1 MFTAKSTYPRTA
13 MEGPSQGTTGVH
25 DDNAVEFEA
34 IVIAGGG
41 IAGLST
47 ALALHRVGLKSLVL
61 ERGSSLRAT
70 GAALNLWTNAWR
82 ALRALG
88 VADDLCA
95 THFRLQGSHMVCLED
110 ELNRQVSYI
119 GPGKRDHEVRCVKRS
134 VLLETLA
141 AALPAGTIRYNSKIV
156 DILTDSNNSSC
167 PTIMLGDG
175 TYIKAKVLIGCD
187 GVNSIVSEWLG
198 LQPAK
203 FLGMSTSRGLS
214 TYPEGHDFDPKLY
227 INRQHDIGTGYIP
240 INDTDVF
247 WFLNRK
253 SLPQDSETA
262 QEPELI
268 IQEALDLL
276 RDFPEEY
283 HEIVKRTLPDT
294 LSLTSL
300 RCRSPWAVLFGRLS
314 KGTVTIAGDAM
325 HAMTPYIGQGGCST
339 LEDAVI
345 LGRCLAEGM
354 NGKMSSSTKEERN
367 RIEEALKKYIEERR
381 WRVFMLMTKSYIT
394 GLLQPGSG
402 RFAKFLREKI
412 MTKVFGGPLS
422 HAEFDCGGLFDTMK

>member
-1 MFTAKSTYPRTA
+1 LRT
-13 MEGPSQGTTGVH
+13 
-25 DDNAVEFEA
+25 
-34 IVIAGGG
+34 
-41 IAGLST
+41 
-47 ALALHRVGLKSLVL
+47 
-61 ERGSSLRAT
+61 T

-82 ALRALG
+82 ALHALG
-88 VADDLCA
+88 IADDLRA
-95 THFRLQGSHMVCLED
+95 THFRLKGSQMVSLED
-110 ELNRQVSYI
+110 EVNKQVSYR
-119 GPGKRDHEVRCVKRS
+119 GPGKRDHEVRCVKRG

-141 AALPAGTIRYNSKIV
+141 AGLPAGTIRYNSKVV
-156 DILTDSNNSSC
+156 DIFTDSSNSDF
-167 PTIMLGDG
+167 PTIMLEDG

-198 LQPAK
+198 FHPAK
-203 FLGMSTSRGLS
+203 FMGRSTSRGLS

-227 INRQHDIGTGYIP
+227 INLQQGIRAGYIP
-240 INDTDVF
+240 INHTEVF

-262 QEPELI
+262 QEPKLI

-283 HEIVKRTLPDT
+283 HDILKRTLQDTPT
-294 LSLTSL
+294 LSPL
-300 RCRSPWAVLFGRLS
+300 RCRCPWTVLVGRLS
-314 KGTVTIAGDAM
+314 KGTVAIAGDAM

-339 LEDAVI
+339 LEDAVV

-354 NGKMSSSTKEERN
+354 NGKIFNSTNEERK
-367 RIEEALKKYIEERR
+367 RIEEALKKYVEVRR

-412 MTKVFGGPLS
+412 MTKVSGNALS
-422 HAEFDCGGLFDTMK
+422 HAEYDCGGLFDTMK